1 MMQMWL
7 TVIFLAIRWIVR
19 FATFGAAGFIHRRT
33 QERNVAKTAA
43 NRLMK
48 SMNNL
53 EKLLSF
59 LEGEG
64 AAEIPEVTKIALVNT
79 NIRNLDS
86 NFTR

>member
-1 MMQMWL
+1 M
-7 TVIFLAIRWIVR
+7 AR
-19 FATFGAAGFIHRRT
+19 
-33 QERNVAKTAA
+33 TAA
-43 NRLMK
+43 TRLLK
-48 SMNNL
+48 SIDNL

-64 AAEIPEVTKIALVNT
+64 AAEIPEATKIALVNT